1 MDLVVIVVVLVVT
14 VVTVVSRH
22 VNYHLVVA
30 MVVGLALYHTAP
42 RLCRSTTV
50 HYTSAVSLGVGLSLI
65 LLCYLLQVAPPFPLS
80 PVTWPPVTSPLSPL
94 PCHLSPLPCRRV
106 CVAWW
111 AWAGW

>member
-1 MDLVVIVVVLVVT
+1 MDLVVIVVVLVVVT

-65 LLCYLLQVAPPFPLS
+65 LLCYLLQVAPHLS
-80 PVTWPPVTSPLSPL
+80 PVTWPPL
-94 PCHLSPLPCRRV
+94 PCHLSPIRS
-106 CVAWW
+106 
-111 AWAGW
+111 